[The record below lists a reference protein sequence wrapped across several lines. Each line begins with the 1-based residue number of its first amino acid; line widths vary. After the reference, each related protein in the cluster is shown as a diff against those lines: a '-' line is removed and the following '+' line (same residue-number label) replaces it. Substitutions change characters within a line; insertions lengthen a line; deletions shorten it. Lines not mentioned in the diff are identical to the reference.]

1 MAINLNYPKTSEI
14 KKSKGIFII
23 FNDYESED
31 DFKDFVNF
39 VVFKLNV
46 VAPEFVEY
54 PYSQAAVIDLP
65 GGEIT
70 AMFHDDTGCCV
81 RVAPDEQALADFV
94 VRACYGEPSG

>member
-14 KKSKGIFII
+14 KKPNGIFIV
-23 FNDYESED
+23 FNDYEKDD
-31 DFKDFVNF
+31 DFQDFINF
-39 VVFKLNV
+39 VVSKLDV
-46 VAPEFVEY
+46 DSPESVQF

-81 RVAPDEQALADFV
+81 RVAPDEQALADLV